1 MAKNQLITWPLANM
15 PEHLAELELQS
26 NNLEYIFPKDREIEN
41 LRNLDVSNNLIEHLP
56 NTQFFKL
63 SRLDLSNNH
72 LTSVPQNLNSM
83 TPLLRELIL
92 DGNRIASVHFETK
105 TTLGSISLKRMP
117 ILEKLESDA
126 FSNLVGIKTSPDG
139 SGTCVDVSV
148 SHNKNLRSIDENAFN
163 SVSLCH
169 LDLSYNQLVTI
180 PKNLTN
186 WNSVQ
191 EGIDLQG
198 NPFSC
203 NCEDQWM
210 LDQILNKLYIND
222 EHQFLLIDLKCQS
235 PENLKDM
242 RFVQFLYHDNAFC
255 GSNSPKKL
263 EKIVQESGFGGISF
277 GSTENKDIKFELTHG
292 PGFVIIIAMCTLI
305 LIAMILVGLR
315 WQRDQDRKL
324 AMRNRLY
331 GYDF

>member
-1 MAKNQLITWPLANM
+1 M
-15 PEHLAELELQS
+15 PEHLSELELQF
-26 NNLEYIFPKDREIEN
+26 NNLENIFPKDREVEN
-41 LRNLDVSNNLIEHLP
+41 LRILDVSNNMIEHLP
-56 NTQFFKL
+56 AKTQFFKL
-63 SRLDLSNNH
+63 DQLDLSNNH
-72 LTSVPQNLNSM
+72 LTSIPQNLNTM
-83 TPLLRELIL
+83 APLLRELIL
-92 DGNRIASVHFETK
+92 DGNKITSVYFITK
-105 TTLGSISLKRMP
+105 TTLASISLKRMP
-117 ILEKLESDA
+117 NLERLESEA
-126 FSNLVGIKTSPDG
+126 FSNIVGIKESPDG

-148 SHNKNLRSIDENAFN
+148 SHNKNLREIDENAFR
-163 SVSLCH
+163 SVSLCN

-186 WNSVQ
+186 WNNIK

-235 PENLKDM
+235 PDEFKDV

-255 GSNSPKKL
+255 GSNSEKKL
-263 EKIVQESGFGGISF
+263 EKMVQESSFGGFSF
-277 GSTENKDIKFELTHG
+277 ASSEDKKIKLELTHG
-292 PGFVIIIAMCTLI
+292 PGFVIIIAMCVII
-305 LIAMILVGLR
+305 LVVMILVGIR

-324 AMRNRLY
+324 AMRNRFY
-331 GYDF
+331 GYD